1 MNPEILSFEY
11 WSPKDFVLTPISP
24 PINKISSH
32 KYSRAIK
39 FGGLRYE
46 KLKKNN
52 KCGCVSYVCARAVC
66 VCT

>member
-11 WSPKDFVLTPISP
+11 WSSKDFVLTPISP
-24 PINKISSH
+24 PSNKISSH

-46 KLKKNN
+46 KLKK

-66 VCT
+66 VCM